1 VNTVV
6 PYLFKIGHYPVYGY
20 SAMMVV
26 AIIVG
31 FTAALIQAKREGFD
45 LKLMIEGS
53 IITIIMGYIG
63 ARALYVFL
71 NWDFY
76 STRPERI
83 FLPRFTGLSY
93 YGTFILGTLTAF
105 VWSRLRKQNFGK
117 IADLWCPYLILGYA
131 IVRIGCFLS
140 GCCYGKPSGVYW
152 AVVVPRVDNL
162 FRHPVQLYASFGAF
176 LIFIFLRAMHHRRPF
191 DGFNLVALGSLYG
204 LLRFITEF
212 FREADSHMVFLGL
225 SAAQLFSLPL
235 FLFSTALL
243 LHLTRRAKEDEKKAL
258 SSKGKRRKSK
268 K

>member
-1 VNTVV
+1 MV